1 MNRKQQSSAPGG
13 KQFAFDQKLAAYF
26 AAAAAGS
33 LVASEAQAVVVSNS
47 TVQPFGINGAVT
59 IDFNSDGQI
68 DFEIDHDRVDL
79 GGGNF
84 LDYLQLDK
92 NDQTGASAGEDP
104 LAIPNWENGF
114 PTNNTVENDTAES
127 AYAVEATAGAQV
139 YYPSALPAGQEIG
152 PAVSILDF
160 QEGNNVH
167 SSGKIVRANRLI
179 DEDHTQVDTVL
190 GGHTAGD
197 FYPITNTPQF
207 VGLAGEVRY
216 LGVKMDLNDANAINY
231 GWIGVRITNE
241 ADATGEVVGWG
252 YETENQVSILA
263 GEMAPGLL
271 GDYNGNGA
279 VDAADYVIWRKNNG
293 LMGGATPSQ
302 GDGTGDGNVTVDDY
316 NFWRTNFGNGAGAGS
331 MVATNAPHQ
340 AVPEPSSLLLS
351 ALGAIA
357 VVAAFF
363 VRRLRKPA
371 KKSFKTAV
379 AVSVIDSG
387 GTIRFR
393 YNGVG
398 KPA

>member
-1 MNRKQQSSAPGG
+1 MSRNQRSSASGG
-13 KQFAFDQKLAAYF
+13 KQFAFDQKLAAYL

-33 LVASEAQAVVVSNS
+33 LVASEAQAVVVSNN

-68 DFEIDHDRVDL
+68 DFEIDHDRVEL
-79 GGGNF
+79 GVGNF
-84 LDYLQLDK
+84 VDYLQLDK
-92 NDQTGASAGEDP
+92 NDQTGASPGENA

-127 AYAVEATAGAQV
+127 GYVVESTAGNQV
-139 YYPSALPAGQEIG
+139 NYPSALLAGQEIG
-152 PAVSILDF
+152 PGVSVFDF
-160 QEGNNVH
+160 QEGDNVYDSH
-167 SSGKIVRANRLI
+167 KIARANRLI

-197 FYPITNTPQF
+197 FYPITNAPQF
-207 VGLAGEVRY
+207 AGLGGEVRY

-263 GEMAPGLL
+263 GEMAPSLP

-279 VDAADYVIWRKNNG
+279 VDAADYVIWRENNG
-293 LMGGATPSQ
+293 LMGGATPAQ
-302 GDGTGDGNVTVDDY
+302 GDGTGDGNVTVEDY

-331 MVATNAPHQ
+331 MVATNLPLQ

-351 ALGAIA
+351 ALGA
-357 VVAAFF
+357 VAIIGAFL
-363 VRRLRKPA
+363 VRRLRKSA
-371 KKSFKTAV
+371 KNIV
-379 AVSVIDSG
+379 
-387 GTIRFR
+387 
-393 YNGVG
+393 
-398 KPA
+398 